1 MSEHILFLTGRLAE
15 KNLRRVMESMQP
27 APFRHSVLTLSL
39 QVAGLM
45 TTDMIRRRLSDM
57 QGVDRVLVPGRC
69 RGDLSA
75 LSAHFGVAFE
85 RGPEDLKDLPAYF
98 GRESAPLDLSRH
110 DVRIFTEIVDAPNMT
125 VAAIVEQAHAYRRAG
140 ADVIDLG
147 CLPETPFAH
156 LEEAVA
162 TLRAAGFEVS
172 VDSMDPQ
179 ELLRGGRAGAHFL
192 LSLKQETLWIAD
204 EVASTPVLIP
214 STPGDME
221 SLYRAIDAL
230 DRNGRACLVD
240 PIVEPIHFGFTESL
254 LRYRDLRRNRPEAKI
269 LMGTGN
275 LTELTE
281 ADTLGVQTLLMG
293 IISELRI
300 TNILTTQV
308 SAHACGVIRE
318 ADRARRVMYA
328 AREAGSLPQGFDET
342 LLALHALD
350 PFPWSS
356 EEIAATAAQ
365 IKDPSFRVQISPDG
379 LHVYNRDGLRTATD
393 PFKLFEHLGLEHD
406 GSHAFYLGVEL
417 ARAQIAWQLGKR
429 YVQDSEL
436 DWGVARVRESTDADA
451 QWAAPTGRDQS
462 KARS

>member
-15 KNLRRVMESMQP
+15 KNLHRVLEAMQP

-45 TTDMIRRRLSDM
+45 TSDMIRRRLADAR
-57 QGVDRVLVPGRC
+57 GVDRVMVPGRC
-69 RGDLSA
+69 RGDLEA
-75 LSAHFGVAFE
+75 LTSHFGVPFV
-85 RGPEDLKDLPAYF
+85 RGPDDLKDLPRYF
-98 GRESAPLDLSRH
+98 GHEAAPIDLTRH
-110 DVRIFTEIVDAPNMT
+110 DVRIFAEIVDAPNMNL
-125 VAAIVEQAHAYRRAG
+125 AGILDQAKAYRNAG

-147 CLPETPFAH
+147 CLPETPFPH
-156 LEEAVA
+156 LEDTVA
-162 TLRAAGFEVS
+162 ALHAAGFTVS
-172 VDSMDPQ
+172 VDSMDSQ
-179 ELLRGGRAGAHFL
+179 ELLRGGHAGADFL

-214 STPGDME
+214 STPSDMD
-221 SLYRAIDAL
+221 SLYRAIEVMDKK
-230 DRNGRACLVD
+230 GRDYLAD
-240 PIVEPIHFGFTESL
+240 PIMEPIHFGFTESL
-254 LRYRDLRRNRPEAKI
+254 VRYRDLRKKFPDVKI

-281 ADTLGVQTLLMG
+281 ADTLGIQALLMG

-308 SAHACGVIRE
+308 SAHASRVIGE

-328 AREAGSLPQGFDET
+328 AREAGDLPQGFGET

-350 PFPWSS
+350 PFPWTT
-356 EEIAATAAQ
+356 EEIAATAAE
-365 IKDPSFRVQISPDG
+365 IKDPSFRVQISLDG
-379 LHVYNRDGLRTATD
+379 LHIYNRDGLHVATD
-393 PFKLFEHLGLEHD
+393 PFKLFPHLGLEHD

-429 YVQDSEL
+429 YVQDREL
-436 DWGVARVRESTDADA
+436 DWGVAQMRGSTDTDA
-451 QWAAPTGRDQS
+451 QSIASPRTEKS
-462 KARS
+462 KAES

>member
-1 MSEHILFLTGRLAE
+1 MPEHILFLTGRLAE
-15 KNLRRVMESMQP
+15 KNLHRVLEAMQP

-45 TTDMIRRRLSDM
+45 TSDMIQRRLAETS
-57 QGVDRVLVPGRC
+57 GVDRVMVPGRC
-69 RGDLSA
+69 RGNLEA
-75 LSAHFGVAFE
+75 LASHFGVPFV
-85 RGPEDLKDLPAYF
+85 RGPDDLKDLPRYF
-98 GRESAPLDLSRH
+98 GREAAPIDLTRH
-110 DVRIFTEIVDAPNMT
+110 DVRIFAEIVDAPNMSLT
-125 VAAIVEQAHAYRRAG
+125 AILELANDYRNAG

-147 CLPETPFAH
+147 CLPETPFRH

-162 TLRAAGFEVS
+162 MLHAAGFAVS

-179 ELLRGGRAGAHFL
+179 ELLRGGRAGADFL
-192 LSLKQETLWIAD
+192 LSLKEETLWIAD
-204 EVASTPVLIP
+204 EVASMPVLIP
-214 STPGDME
+214 STPSDMA
-221 SLYRAIDAL
+221 SLHRAIDVM
-230 DRNGRACLVD
+230 DKKGRDYLAD
-240 PIVEPIHFGFTESL
+240 PIIEPIHFGFTESL
-254 LRYRDLRRNRPEAKI
+254 VRYRDLRKQFPDVKI

-281 ADTLGVQTLLMG
+281 ADTLGIQALLMG

-308 SAHACGVIRE
+308 SAHASGVIRE

-328 AREAGSLPQGFDET
+328 AREAGDLPQGFGET

-350 PFPWSS
+350 PFPWNA
-356 EEIAATAAQ
+356 EEIAATAAE

-379 LHVYNRDGLRTATD
+379 LHIYNRDGLRTATD
-393 PFKLFEHLGLEHD
+393 PFKLFPHLGLEHD

-436 DWGVARVRESTDADA
+436 DWGVAQMRGSTDAEA
-451 QWAAPTGRDQS
+451 EVVASPRSEKT
-462 KARS
+462 KAGS

>member
-15 KNLRRVMESMQP
+15 KNLHRVLEAMQP
-27 APFRHSVLTLSL
+27 APFRHSVLALSL

-45 TTDMIRRRLSDM
+45 TSGMIQRRLADTN
-57 QGVDRVLVPGRC
+57 GVDRVMLPGRC
-69 RGDLSA
+69 RGNLEA
-75 LSAHFGVAFE
+75 LSSHFGVPFV
-85 RGPEDLKDLPAYF
+85 RGPDDLKDLPRHF
-98 GRESAPLDLSRH
+98 GREAAPIDLTRH
-110 DVRIFTEIVDAPNMT
+110 DVRIFAEIVDAPSMSLT
-125 VAAIVEQAHAYRRAG
+125 AILDQANDYRNAG

-147 CLPETPFAH
+147 CLPETPFRH

-162 TLRAAGFEVS
+162 LLHAAGFAVS
-172 VDSMDPQ
+172 VDSMDSQ
-179 ELLRGGRAGAHFL
+179 ELLRGGRAGADFL

-214 STPGDME
+214 STPSDVE
-221 SLYRAIDAL
+221 SLYRAIEAMEKK
-230 DRNGRACLVD
+230 GRDYLAD
-240 PIVEPIHFGFTESL
+240 PVIEPIHFGFTESL
-254 LRYRDLRRNRPEAKI
+254 VRYRDLRKTFPGAKI

-281 ADTLGVQTLLMG
+281 ADTLGIQVLLMG

-308 SAHACGVIRE
+308 SAHASGVIRE

-328 AREAGSLPQGFDET
+328 ARESGDLPQGFGET

-350 PFPWSS
+350 PFPWTT
-356 EEIAATAAQ
+356 EEIAATAAE

-379 LHVYNRDGLRTATD
+379 LHIYNRDGLRTATD
-393 PFKLFEHLGLEHD
+393 PFKLFSHLGLEHD

-436 DWGVARVRESTDADA
+436 DWGVAKMRASTDAHA
-451 QWAAPTGRDQS
+451 QFIASPRIEKS
-462 KARS
+462 KAEP